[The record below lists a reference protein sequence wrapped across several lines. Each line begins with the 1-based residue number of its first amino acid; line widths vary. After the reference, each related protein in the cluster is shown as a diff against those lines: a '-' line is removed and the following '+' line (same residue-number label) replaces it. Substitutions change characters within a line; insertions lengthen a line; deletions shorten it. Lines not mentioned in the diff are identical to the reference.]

1 MKNDLPNQKMFCEN
15 IKNMTDE
22 QILTALKNKSD
33 YNPLFVELAMK
44 EIRIRGYNMNESDL
58 KIDYK
63 TIPNSD
69 IIWFPTDSFSNPTF
83 DKQVLY
89 IEHEYH
95 EDINLFIIL

>member
-1 MKNDLPNQKMFCEN
+1 MFCEN

-58 KIDYK
+58 QIDYK
-63 TIPNSD
+63 IIEFNDSTKITLSENDEYKD
-69 IIWFPTDSFSNPTF
+69 ILIKDLIIENFY
-83 DKQVLY
+83 Y
-89 IEHEYH
+89 I
-95 EDINLFIIL
+95 